1 MRLSDENLRGRTI
14 IGADGK
20 VVGEVGTLFLDSV
33 SLRVE
38 SFQVKLDKPI
48 AELLGTPHSI
58 FRQGVI
64 EVPVS
69 LVQSVGD
76 TLVLSV
82 AVEGLRQV
90 LPNEQESA
98 PLH

>member
-20 VVGEVGTLFLDSV
+20 VIGEVGTLFLDST
-33 SLRVE
+33 SFRVE

-48 AELLGTPHSI
+48 AELLGTPHSL
-58 FRQGVI
+58 FRPGVI

-76 TLVLSV
+76 TLVLNV

-90 LPNEQESA
+90 LPVDTEA
-98 PLH
+98 PGLH